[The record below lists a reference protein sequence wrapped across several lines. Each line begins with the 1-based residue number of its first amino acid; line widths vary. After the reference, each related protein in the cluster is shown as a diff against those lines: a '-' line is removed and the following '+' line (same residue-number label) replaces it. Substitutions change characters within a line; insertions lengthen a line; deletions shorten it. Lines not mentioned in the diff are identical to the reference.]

1 MDEIFFSISTSANRA
16 LYTLNKTSACAH
28 LNYLANIYFP
38 EIVFIKINDMFKPY
52 FKKENFTQNL
62 ICFNEKYTIYNAF
75 IIVLLNNTE
84 TVLTYLKKLK

>member
-1 MDEIFFSISTSANRA
+1 MNAEESLSHNTQLYEYLDEIFFSISTSANRA

-52 FKKENFTQNL
+52 FKKENFT
-62 ICFNEKYTIYNAF
+62 
-75 IIVLLNNTE
+75 
-84 TVLTYLKKLK
+84 

>member
-1 MDEIFFSISTSANRA
+1 
-16 LYTLNKTSACAH
+16 
-28 LNYLANIYFP
+28 
-38 EIVFIKINDMFKPY
+38 MFKPY